1 MDLQGTLSH
10 QLQQL
15 RQQAESID
23 RQQLPGK
30 PQNWFD
36 STVFSCRS
44 PHLTDY
50 VAEAQRNLTH
60 LHDAKLS
67 MAAKQ
72 RLAQRLSEQTAALT
86 QAFRNVDVRR
96 KPTSKG
102 RKVAAVV
109 QQLNAGSQQLYQQ
122 LSDTQEFERR
132 LLDMISLAARDNS
145 AEAIQRGLA
154 LHARLGR
161 CRKALFDIEQQIQEL
176 ERRN

>member
-1 MDLQGTLSH
+1 MDLQSTLRH

-15 RQQAESID
+15 QQQAEKID
-23 RQQLPGK
+23 RQQRPGK

-50 VAEAQRNLTH
+50 VTEALRNLAH
-60 LHDAKLS
+60 LDDARLS
-67 MAAKQ
+67 TAAKQ
-72 RLAQRLSEQTAALT
+72 RLVQRLSEQTTALT
-86 QAFRNVDVRR
+86 QAFRHVDVRN